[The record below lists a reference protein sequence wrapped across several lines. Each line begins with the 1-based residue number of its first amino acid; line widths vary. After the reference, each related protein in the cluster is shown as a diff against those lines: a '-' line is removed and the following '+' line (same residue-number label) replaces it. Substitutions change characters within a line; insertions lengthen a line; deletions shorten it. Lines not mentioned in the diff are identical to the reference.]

1 MPIINFRT
9 NLTSLRYGSDR
20 PGGGSSGQPF
30 MQFPIDDASTPPE
43 FKRYYEAN
51 RTGLD
56 FPVRG
61 GAISQLLT
69 GDLGVITSTI
79 DRKRIE
85 KFFQSAPRGTA
96 FIEKQK
102 GLQLTN
108 PRTQVPNSLTFANSI
123 LQNTFLPVTNVYNPL
138 NTLAQVQVMG
148 TGAHINRHGFS
159 PTIYEVPQRTYAF
172 IAGAPQNNTE
182 TTNRLAILKATKLL
196 YNNQFLPRGI
206 GGNARGIDPQLI
218 ERMGISQFRDQIY
231 NYAGGPGSV
240 YGIGFTRVFRA
251 TDTGATT
258 LPQNQ
263 TDGFTLGG
271 SSPIV
276 TYPYSTIAL
285 TYDQLA
291 QQDTRPGNSAVKAT
305 IQDFRAQTNL
315 ASGSVRRPLIPYSD
329 YKKYNIASIKDNNIG
344 IGNPGAPKVI
354 TYDNEAMGLSPLVGF
369 QDGIDVLN
377 KSNPFF
383 YDSDNDP
390 WAQGQLDS
398 ADIYTK
404 DIIKFG
410 FECLDNNSN
419 TAANTINVDNSIA
432 LIFRAF
438 LEGQITDTNQASY
451 NDFKYL
457 GRGETFRTYQGF
469 DRTIGFSFKIFA
481 QSRQEMKPLYTK
493 LNTLISQVY
502 PDYSPGYNLMRGNVV
517 RLTIGDYI
525 YRLPGFLENVNVTI
539 DNNNTP
545 WEIVLNQ
552 YGAENDVRQLPHM
565 VTVQCSFKPIFSI
578 LPRRVNYE
586 NPHVPLI
593 VNGDRFLALSPGNA
607 IATELRQYQDITAT
621 PQGIIPANN
630 AGLA

>member
-1 MPIINFRT
+1 MPLINFRT

-20 PGGGSSGQPF
+20 PGGGSSDQPF
-30 MQFPIDDASTPPE
+30 MQFPIEDASTPPQ

-61 GAISQLLT
+61 GAISQLLA
-69 GDLGVITSTI
+69 GDFGVITSSI
-79 DRKRIE
+79 DRRRIE

-108 PRTQVPNSLTFANSI
+108 PRIQVPNSLIFAGPS

-159 PTIYEVPQRTYAF
+159 PTIYEAPRSTYAY

-196 YNNQFLPRGI
+196 FGNEFLPTGI

-218 ERMGISQFRDQIY
+218 DRMGISQFRDQIY

-258 LPQNQ
+258 LQSNQ
-263 TDGFTLGG
+263 VVGFTVGG
-271 SSPIV
+271 SAPNV

-285 TYDQLA
+285 TYGQLA
-291 QQDTRPGNSAVKAT
+291 QQRTTEGRAAVEA
-305 IQDFRAQTNL
+305 IVQDFRAQTNL
-315 ASGSVRRPLIPYSD
+315 ASGSVRTPVIPYSN
-329 YKKYNIASIKDNNIG
+329 YSKYNIANTDQNNIG
-344 IGNPGAPKVI
+344 IGNPGAPKRRVFARGSESTA
-354 TYDNEAMGLSPLVGF
+354 TYIRRAGDFEEGVD
-369 QDGIDVLN
+369 QLN

-383 YDSDNDP
+383 FSADKDP
-390 WAQGQLDS
+390 WAEGQQQS
-398 ADIYTK
+398 PKRHTK
-404 DIIKFG
+404 DIIKFA
-410 FECLDNNSN
+410 FECLDNNASPTSN
-419 TAANTINVDNSIA
+419 NSIA

-438 LEGQITDTNQASY
+438 LDGQITDTNQATY
-451 NDFKYL
+451 NDFRYL

-469 DRTIGFSFKIFA
+469 DRTIGFTFKMFA
-481 QSRQEMKPLYTK
+481 QSRQEMRPMYRR
-493 LNTLISQVY
+493 LNTLMSQIY

-525 YRLPGFLENVNVTI
+525 YRLPGFLENVNVII
-539 DNNNTP
+539 DNSNTS

-552 YGAENDVRQLPHM
+552 EEEDVRQLPHM
-565 VTVQCSFKPIFSI
+565 VVVQCSFKPIFNI
-578 LPRRVNYE
+578 LPRRVNAD
-586 NPHVPLI
+586 NLDVPLI
-593 VNGDRFLALSPGNA
+593 VNTPNPSGGYAALEPRVSLP
-607 IATELRQYQDITAT
+607 TA
-621 PQGIIPANN
+621 QNN
-630 AGLA
+630 T